1 MITRR
6 ENPDGGLWGLAV
18 KSFNQLLVD
27 DISKLSQ
34 DISSINSNNNKPA
47 RIRLW
52 KEVADVYEIFL
63 VGYCGRAL
71 PSSSLAAI
79 SKEDDES
86 LEMELLDVLGDKVL
100 MSDIDASPDVTSF
113 HHSTYIFNKMAP
125 IFHKITEIFHI
136 MVHAFHKAS
145 ENSPC
150 SSQSYRNGPC
160 VSQNYRNAR
169 IFY

>member
-27 DISKLSQ
+27 DISKLANGTMPDVS
-34 DISSINSNNNKPA
+34 NSNRAA

-86 LEMELLDVLGDKVL
+86 LEMELLDVLGDKIL
-100 MSDIDASPDVTSF
+100 MSDIDASPEV
-113 HHSTYIFNKMAP
+113 IFLSP
-125 IFHKITEIFHI
+125 VYLYHIIF
-136 MVHAFHKAS
+136 
-145 ENSPC
+145 
-150 SSQSYRNGPC
+150 
-160 VSQNYRNAR
+160 
-169 IFY
+169 

>member
-27 DISKLSQ
+27 DISKLANGTRDDVS
-34 DISSINSNNNKPA
+34 NSNKPA

-71 PSSSLAAI
+71 PSSSLAI

-86 LEMELLDVLGDKVL
+86 LEMELLDVLGDKIL
-100 MSDIDASPDVTSF
+100 LSDIDASPDV
-113 HHSTYIFNKMAP
+113 IFPSP
-125 IFHKITEIFHI
+125 IYYF
-136 MVHAFHKAS
+136 
-145 ENSPC
+145 
-150 SSQSYRNGPC
+150 
-160 VSQNYRNAR
+160 
-169 IFY
+169 

>member
-27 DISKLSQ
+27 DINNLANRLRLDVS
-34 DISSINSNNNKPA
+34 NSNKPA

-86 LEMELLDVLGDKVL
+86 LEMELLDVLGDKIL
-100 MSDIDASPDVTSF
+100 
-113 HHSTYIFNKMAP
+113 
-125 IFHKITEIFHI
+125 
-136 MVHAFHKAS
+136 
-145 ENSPC
+145 
-150 SSQSYRNGPC
+150 
-160 VSQNYRNAR
+160 
-169 IFY
+169 

>member
-27 DISKLSQ
+27 DIDKLLLSAP
-34 DISSINSNNNKPA
+34 DLNTNRPA

-86 LEMELLDVLGDKVL
+86 LEMELLDVLGDKIL
-100 MSDIDASPDVTSF
+100 MSDIDASRDVIFLSPTYLYISF
-113 HHSTYIFNKMAP
+113 LLLFSL
-125 IFHKITEIFHI
+125 
-136 MVHAFHKAS
+136 
-145 ENSPC
+145 
-150 SSQSYRNGPC
+150 
-160 VSQNYRNAR
+160 
-169 IFY
+169 